1 MRCGSPERFVAAAI
15 VRLAAPATDAEAT
28 SAEAGGLEFVPAV
41 VDADSACSR
50 VVASR
55 TWLNRSAVSLFAVLA
70 DHARCLLDSVRRSLI
85 CLLFRTWILK
95 SSIRL
100 PDFNCATSQRG
111 CLPRPAQVS
120 DG

>member
-1 MRCGSPERFVAAAI
+1 MILRALRSSMEFWSEPHR
-15 VRLAAPATDAEAT
+15 PA
-28 SAEAGGLEFVPAV
+28 
-41 VDADSACSR
+41 
-50 VVASR
+50 
-55 TWLNRSAVSLFAVLA
+55 SLFCDAA
-70 DHARCLLDSVRRSLI
+70 DHARCLLDSARRSLI

-111 CLPRPAQVS
+111 RLPRPAQVS